1 MLGPSIPAWKRSR
14 NASAGCSYGFR
25 HGKDWVNVNGLGSH
39 FRDRLIYR
47 QQGQSVESDLLEV
60 DTLVV
65 GAGVV
70 GLAVGRA
77 MAQVGHEVIVLEA
90 GDHFGEGI
98 SSRNS
103 EVIHAG
109 IYYPDN
115 SLKARLCVEGRRQ
128 LYQYCESHK
137 VGYQKCGK
145 WIVATSE
152 AQNTGLENIQAQ
164 ALANCVP
171 LELFDGPT
179 VARRLP
185 EVCVSA
191 GLWSPETGI
200 VDTHGLML
208 ALLGELEDAG
218 GSLVLRSPVE
228 RIESGGGTHVLWV
241 GGAEPLRV
249 RARNL
254 VNAAGLGAVPLTR
267 NWVGLPDVQKPSQW
281 FARGVYFSY
290 GGRHPFKNLIY
301 PVPEPGGLGVHLTLD
316 LAGQA
321 RFGPDVEWIERED
334 YGVDPERVHSFVSGI
349 RKWWPGLESARLQ
362 PAYAGIRPK
371 LKDAGGGFFDFRIDG
386 PQEHGVPGLVNLFG
400 IESPGL
406 TSCLAIAGLVRDKL
420 A

>member
-1 MLGPSIPAWKRSR
+1 MT
-14 NASAGCSYGFR
+14 
-25 HGKDWVNVNGLGSH
+25 
-39 FRDRLIYR
+39 
-47 QQGQSVESDLLEV
+47 SDFLEV
-60 DTLVV
+60 DTAVI

-70 GLAVGRA
+70 GLAVARRL
-77 MAQVGHEVIVLEA
+77 AQAGKDVIVLEA
-90 GDHFGEGI
+90 EDRFGEGI

-109 IYYPDN
+109 IYYPKN

-128 LYQYCESHK
+128 LYDYCESRK
-137 VGYQKCGK
+137 VGYRKCGK
-145 WIVATSE
+145 WIIAANE
-152 AQNTGLENIQAQ
+152 AQNSMLEGIQSHA
-164 ALANCVP
+164 AANGVP
-171 LELFDGPT
+171 LALMDGDAIARELS
-179 VARRLP
+179 
-185 EVCVSA
+185 EVNASA

-218 GSLVLRSPVE
+218 GSLALRSPVE
-228 RIESGGGTHVLWV
+228 RVESA
-241 GGAEPLRV
+241 GGAHTLQVAGSSPCRL

-254 VNAAGLGAVPLTR
+254 VNAAGLGAVTLTR
-267 NWVGLPDVQKPSQW
+267 SWAGLPEDQKPTQW

-290 GGRHPFKNLIY
+290 SGRHPFNNLIY

-334 YGVDPERVHSFVSGI
+334 YSVDPERVHAFAAGI
-349 RKWWPGLESARLQ
+349 RQWWPSLDIERLQ

-371 LKDAGGGFFDFRIDG
+371 LTGAGGGFFDFRVDG
-386 PQEHGVPGLVNLFG
+386 PEEHGVPGLVNLFG

-406 TSCLAIAGLVRDKL
+406 TSCLAIADLVKTKL